1 MTAKT
6 ALVLDSNS
14 ALLLLVLSAL
24 WGGSFFFGDIALQ
37 EVPPL
42 TVTLHRVIWAVPIIA
57 LVMKLKGVAFPR
69 SLRFWGASVVM
80 GALNNAIPFALIL
93 WGQTQ
98 IESGLASILNST
110 TSMFAVV
117 MAGLFLA
124 DEPFTFRKFVG
135 VALGTAGVAFI
146 MGPDMLG
153 DFSLGNLA
161 QLAILG
167 GSLGYA
173 LAGVWAKRTMSGHP
187 PLACAFGMLICTTML
202 LIPIVLLVDGVPRLT
217 LSVPVWAALLG
228 ISALSTALA
237 YVLYF
242 IILTR
247 AGAGN
252 VLLVALLTP
261 LFAIALGVFFLGE
274 TMAPEAWTGFA
285 IIALG
290 FAVMDGRL
298 GTLLM
303 RKLSIIAHS

>member
-1 MTAKT
+1 M
-6 ALVLDSNS
+6 
-14 ALLLLVLSAL
+14 
-24 WGGSFFFGDIALQ
+24 
-37 EVPPL
+37 
-42 TVTLHRVIWAVPIIA
+42 
-57 LVMKLKGVAFPR
+57 
-69 SLRFWGASVVM
+69 
-80 GALNNAIPFALIL
+80 
-93 WGQTQ
+93 
-98 IESGLASILNST
+98 
-110 TSMFAVV
+110 
-117 MAGLFLA
+117 
-124 DEPFTFRKFVG
+124 
-135 VALGTAGVAFI
+135 
-146 MGPDMLG
+146 
-153 DFSLGNLA
+153 
-161 QLAILG
+161 
-167 GSLGYA
+167 
-173 LAGVWAKRTMSGHP
+173 
-187 PLACAFGMLICTTML
+187 
-202 LIPIVLLVDGVPRLT
+202 PRLT